1 MLEHLF
7 DQQHQ
12 CTETDASYTFDLY
25 DEYGDSFNLKQET
38 EKRIRYL
45 QSADPDPYGLHNIP
59 IETRLVYM
67 EHYLITGNY
76 LI

>member
-1 MLEHLF
+1 MLNHLF
-7 DQQHQ
+7 NKPLEPSQPLEL
-12 CTETDASYTFDLY
+12 TIDLLSEQVL
-25 DEYGDSFNLKQET
+25 DVFEQET
-38 EKRIRYL
+38 TKRIRYL
-45 QSADPDPYGLHNIP
+45 QSADPDPYGLHKIP

>member
-7 DQQHQ
+7 
-12 CTETDASYTFDLY
+12 TSITDSTPTDNYPDLD
-25 DEYGDSFNLKQET
+25 DERDL
-38 EKRIRYL
+38 IRRVRNL
-45 QSADPDPYGLHNIP
+45 QSADPDPYGLHKIP
-59 IETRLVYM
+59 IQTRLIYM

>member
-7 DQQHQ
+7 
-12 CTETDASYTFDLY
+12 TPRTDITLRDKYPDLD
-25 DEYGDSFNLKQET
+25 DERDLIR
-38 EKRIRYL
+38 RIRYL

>member
-7 DQQHQ
+7 DNTLLPSESTKSLPTLDDLSDHVFEIFE
-12 CTETDASYTFDLY
+12 TEI
-25 DEYGDSFNLKQET
+25 

-45 QSADPDPYGLHNIP
+45 QSADPDPYGLHKIP
-59 IETRLVYM
+59 IETRLIYM

>member
-1 MLEHLF
+1 MLNNLF
-7 DQQHQ
+7 NKPLEPSQPLEL
-12 CTETDASYTFDLY
+12 TIDLLS
-25 DEYGDSFNLKQET
+25 EQVLNVFEQET
-38 EKRIRYL
+38 EKRIHYL
-45 QSADPDPYGLHNIP
+45 QSADPDPYGLHKIP

>member
-7 DQQHQ
+7 NQSTKATYSADS
-12 CTETDASYTFDLY
+12 TDTNDEIDLATRLR
-25 DEYGDSFNLKQET
+25 D
-38 EKRIRYL
+38 I
-45 QSADPDPYGLHNIP
+45 QSADPDPYGLHKIP